1 MTQIIIKKAYFDNI
15 KISIDAINEFF
26 SSQFKVKN
34 FPSIESDVDVDPTI
48 NSILTLL
55 DFVEPSWIDNPD
67 KVDACISELND
78 ALEKAEE
85 DEDAN
90 FDIQP
95 YQTKIN
101 AYIGYKVLQF
111 IADNFASFSEL
122 LNAIYTFDLFMNTS
136 KYESVINKMSQSIN
150 LDDIQ
155 LPSDYNGPVHVFSI
169 DFYVGGIFTNK
180 EYIQTTLNQDQELD
194 RMKQF
199 IDCSNC
205 EVVVDDREEDIDDSV
220 IEESFKMETAVD
232 DTQIHNIEPNHIKY
246 NASTDK
252 FNISSQLQNVINGLI
267 NKLSQCDSSE
277 DLIDFFKGINEKT
290 IEMLTDNESPS
301 ILNKIFLKPEKCPKG
316 NDYVNLKAYEKAYIN
331 TQQKNAGA
339 LRFANYDIFTTFK
352 VDKEGT
358 IQFLKDFLTC
368 NLYNDPNIAI
378 SNNTILTIF
387 NIFDS
392 RIYFDRLYSIIP
404 DKVKKDKYPT
414 EDGFVKLIRSRINKT
429 SHAKKIYGD
438 NDTINNSTVK
448 SSQEVQE
455 FVYKSMKSLGDCS
468 ITDMSNIALVEEMC
482 NSEISII
489 GNLLYNEGVSPV
501 ATDTIIQEAID
512 LSDMPD
518 YMKDRLEVS
527 DKDADDISVKPPE
540 ENQPEA
546 PPIPDNAFDDLANS
560 IDSKINAASGDD
572 VDDMLG
578 TGFEQDH
585 PGIENAKGSQ
595 IVYNIT
601 NHYDYSNSFNKNSN
615 NTQNDSS
622 QGKTVNVTNN
632 DSSSTNVNYPHKHE
646 ESKGTPDKGTNNSNN
661 NSEHVEDTN
670 ASSISSVNSSVK
682 DDSKFSNG
690 LSIEEFFNVL
700 EAAEPLS
707 DNVDPVNTKA
717 EPPKEDPATK
727 VLDKDRERQRK
738 ANNVKNAVNAKLQ
751 PIKRIKKALK
761 KTINSLI
768 KKDED
773 QAKSEIIEDK
783 SYRSWLF
790 RASRLAIKI
799 GAVAIAWTINGY
811 LAAAFIA
818 IGVIREKD
826 KKDRLTKEMQSEFD
840 LQNKLLDDKIKK
852 AEAKISSYDAS
863 KEEKE
868 KAYKDKWEL
877 MRIKHKCERLMAN
890 STNRKG
896 FLTSKDQL

>member
-15 KISIDAINEFF
+15 KVSIDAINEFF

-34 FPSIESDVDVDPTI
+34 FPSIESDLDVDPTI

-55 DFVEPSWIDNPD
+55 DFVEPSWIDNTD
-67 KVDACISELND
+67 KVDACISELNE
-78 ALEKAEE
+78 ALEQAEE
-85 DEDAN
+85 SEEDN
-90 FDIQP
+90 FDYTP
-95 YQTKIN
+95 FQTKIN

-111 IADNFASFSEL
+111 ISENFASFSEL

-136 KYESVINKMSQSIN
+136 KYEDIINKMSQPIN
-150 LDDIQ
+150 LDDIH
-155 LPSDYNGPVHVFSI
+155 LPDDYNGPVHIFSL
-169 DFYVGGIFTNK
+169 DFYATGIFSNK
-180 EYIQTTLNQDQELD
+180 EYIQTTLNRDEELN

-199 IDCSNC
+199 LDCPDC
-205 EVVVDDREEDIDDSV
+205 EVVVDDREDDYEDETPT
-220 IEESFKMETAVD
+220 EEVQQEAAVD
-232 DTQIHNIEPNHIKY
+232 NTRVHDIKPNHIKY
-246 NASTDK
+246 NASTDT
-252 FNISSQLQNVINGLI
+252 FSVSSQLQNVINGLI
-267 NKLSQCDSSE
+267 TKLSQCDSSE
-277 DLIDFFKGINEKT
+277 DLVNLFKGINEKT
-290 IEMLTDNESPS
+290 IQFLTDNESPC

-316 NDYVNLKAYEKAYIN
+316 NDYVNLKAYEASYMA

-352 VDKEGT
+352 IDKEGT

-368 NLYNDPNIAI
+368 NLYNDQNASV

-392 RIYFDRLYSIIP
+392 RIYFDRLYTLIP
-404 DKVKKDKYPT
+404 DKVKKEKYPS
-414 EDGFVKLIRSRINKT
+414 EDGFVKLVRSRINKT
-429 SHAKKIYGD
+429 SHAKKVY
-438 NDTINNSTVK
+438 DTDDTNNNSPVK
-448 SSQEVQE
+448 TAAEVQE
-455 FVYKSMKSLGDCS
+455 FVYKTMKQLKDCS
-468 ITDMSNIALVEEMC
+468 ICDMENVALVEEMVDA
-482 NSEISII
+482 ELSIL

-501 ATDTIIQEAID
+501 ATDAIIQEAID
-512 LSDMPD
+512 MSDMPD
-518 YMKDRLEVS
+518 YMKDRLEVA
-527 DKDADDISVKPPE
+527 DKDADDITVQPPS

-585 PGIENAKGSQ
+585 PHAESKEGSK

-615 NTQNDSS
+615 NTMNDSS
-622 QGKTVNVTNN
+622 QGKTVNITNN
-632 DSSSTNVNYPHKHE
+632 DSSSTNVNHTSKHD
-646 ESKGTPDKGTNNSNN
+646 ESKPQENKGTNNSNN

-670 ASSISSVNSSVK
+670 ASRLSSVNTSVDK
-682 DDSKFSNG
+682 DAFSNG
-690 LSIEEFFNVL
+690 LSIEEFFNIL

-707 DNVDPVNTKA
+707 DNMEPVNTKA

-727 VLDKDRERQRK
+727 VLDKDRKRQNRINK
-738 ANNVKNAVNAKLQ
+738 AKNTVNAKLQ
-751 PIKRIKKALK
+751 PLKRIKKALK
-761 KTINSLI
+761 KTVNSLV
-768 KKDED
+768 KRSEE

-783 SYRSWLF
+783 SYRTWLF
-790 RASRLAIKI
+790 RASRLAIRI

-818 IGVIREKD
+818 LGVIREKD
-826 KKDRLTKEMQSEFD
+826 KKDHLAKEMQREFQ
-840 LQNKLLDDKIKK
+840 LQNQLLDDKIKK
-852 AEAKISSYDAS
+852 AESIINSYSST
-863 KEEKE
+863 KEEKDQ
-868 KAYKDKWEL
+868 AYKDKWEL
-877 MRIKHKCERLMAN
+877 MRIKNKAAKLMED

>member
-15 KISIDAINEFF
+15 KLCIDAINEFF
-26 SSQFKVKN
+26 SSQFTTKN
-34 FPSIESDVDVDPTI
+34 FPSVESELDVDPTI

-55 DFVEPSWIDNPD
+55 DFVEPSWIDNQD
-67 KVDACISELND
+67 KVDACIAELNE

-85 DEDAN
+85 DEEAN
-90 FDIQP
+90 FDITP
-95 YQTKIN
+95 YQSKIN
-101 AYIGYKVLQF
+101 AYIGFKVLQF
-111 IADNFASFSEL
+111 ISENFASFSEL

-136 KYESVINKMSQSIN
+136 KYESEINKMSQPIN
-150 LDDIQ
+150 LDDIH
-155 LPSDYNGPVHVFSI
+155 LPDDYNGPVHIFSL
-169 DFYVGGIFTNK
+169 DFYVNGIFSNK
-180 EYIQTTLNQDQELD
+180 EYIQTTLNRDEELN

-199 IDCSNC
+199 LDCTDC
-205 EVVVDDREEDIDDSV
+205 EVVVDDREDDYEDETPT
-220 IEESFKMETAVD
+220 EEVQQEAAVD
-232 DTQIHNIEPNHIKY
+232 NTRVHDIKPNHIKY
-246 NASTDK
+246 NASSDT
-252 FNISSQLQNVINGLI
+252 FSVSSQLQNVITGLVS
-267 NKLSQCDSSE
+267 KLSQCDSSE
-277 DLIDFFKGINEKT
+277 DLINFFKGVNEKT
-290 IEMLTDNESPS
+290 IEILTDNESPC

-316 NDYVNLKAYEKAYIN
+316 NDYPNLKAYESAYIS

-368 NLYNDPNIAI
+368 NLYNDKNISI

-392 RIYFDRLYSIIP
+392 RIYFDRLYSLIP
-404 DKVKKDKYPT
+404 DKVKKEKYPS
-414 EDGFVKLIRSRINKT
+414 EDGFVKLVRSRINKT
-429 SHAKKIYGD
+429 SHAKKVYGD
-438 NDTINNSTVK
+438 DDTTNTSPVK
-448 SSQEVQE
+448 SAKEVQE
-455 FVYKSMKSLGDCS
+455 FVYKTMKSLGDCS
-468 ITDMSNIALVEEMC
+468 VSDLSNNALVEEMV
-482 NSEISII
+482 NDEISII

-512 LSDMPD
+512 MSDMPD
-518 YMKDRLEVS
+518 YMKDRLEVA
-527 DKDADDISVKPPE
+527 DKDADDITVQPPS

-560 IDSKINAASGDD
+560 IDSKINAASGND

-578 TGFEQDH
+578 TGFEQEH
-585 PGIENAKGSQ
+585 PNAEHKEGSK

-615 NTQNDSS
+615 NTMNDSS
-622 QGKTVNVTNN
+622 QGKTVNITNN
-632 DSSSTNVNYPHKHE
+632 DSSSTEVNYPKKQE
-646 ESKGTPDKGTNNSNN
+646 ESKAQENKGTNNSNN

-670 ASSISSVNSSVK
+670 ASSVSSVNTSVDK
-682 DDSKFSNG
+682 DLFSNG
-690 LSIEEFFNVL
+690 MSIEEFFNVL

-707 DNVDPVNTKA
+707 DNMEPVNTKA

-727 VLDKDRERQRK
+727 VLDKDRERQNK
-738 ANNVKNAVNAKLQ
+738 VNKVKNAVNAKLQ

-790 RASRLAIKI
+790 RASRLAIRI

-811 LAAAFIA
+811 LAAAFIG
-818 IGVIREKD
+818 IGVLREKD
-826 KKDRLTKEMQSEFD
+826 KKDRLTKEMQREFD
-840 LQNKLLDDKIKK
+840 LQNQLLDDKIKK
-852 AEAKISSYDAS
+852 AESIINSYSSS
-863 KEEKE
+863 KEERD

-877 MRIKHKCERLMAN
+877 MRIKHKCERLMAD